1 MSRKPDYRVAAMNK
15 VTDDKSQIGAAWANK
30 DGSITIVLDSF
41 VHLDGGKALLV
52 TLFPNIEETK

>member
-15 VTDDKSQIGAAWANK
+15 DTDDKSQIGAAWTNK

-52 TLFPNIEETK
+52 TLFPNNDPSS